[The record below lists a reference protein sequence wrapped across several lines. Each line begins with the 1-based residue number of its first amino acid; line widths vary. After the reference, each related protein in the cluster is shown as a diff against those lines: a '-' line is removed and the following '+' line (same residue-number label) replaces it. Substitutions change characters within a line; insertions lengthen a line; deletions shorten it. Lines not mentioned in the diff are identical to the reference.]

1 MIRNEPQLSGR
12 LSDFLNQITEAQ
24 KDYHWNY
31 DEVNRLDQQT
41 QDYLHSLELDGLDY
55 KGRAKIATQIA
66 KCRQLRRNSKDT
78 VVALT
83 PLVEFVESEK
93 GKNLVSLLKEILG
106 KTRKAEQY
114 IENRTYRRRIE

>member
-66 KCRQLRRNSKDT
+66 KCRQLRRSSKDT